1 MTSTWIPLKTGPR
14 PQADRM
20 AVAAFVC
27 GLVGIVV
34 FNIFF
39 GPCAVLFG
47 ILALARGT
55 IRRLRAWLG
64 VAFGVL
70 DLVLLFVLTSAG
82 GTVSW
87 HI

>member
-27 GLVGIVV
+27 GLVGTVV
-34 FNIFF
+34 FNVFF
-39 GPCAVLFG
+39 GPCAILFG

-64 VAFGVL
+64 VAFGGL
-70 DLVLLFVLTSAG
+70 DLALLFLLTSAG

-87 HI
+87 HL

>member
-20 AVAAFVC
+20 AIAAFVC

>member
-27 GLVGIVV
+27 GLVGTVV

>member
-1 MTSTWIPLKTGPR
+1 MTSTWIPLKTGPH

-27 GLVGIVV
+27 GLVGVLV
-34 FNIFF
+34 FNVFF

-47 ILALARGT
+47 VLALARGT

-64 VAFGVL
+64 VAFGVI
-70 DLVLLFVLTSAG
+70 DIVLLVVLSSVDG
-82 GTVSW
+82 SVSW
-87 HI
+87 HL

>member
-1 MTSTWIPLKTGPR
+1 MTSTLIPLKTGPH

-20 AVAAFVC
+20 AVASFVC
-27 GLVGIVV
+27 GLLGALV
-34 FNIFF
+34 FNAFL
-39 GPCAVLFG
+39 GPCAVVLSV
-47 ILALARGT
+47 LALSRGT

-64 VAFGVL
+64 LVFGVL
-70 DLVLLFVLTSAG
+70 DVVLLIVLSSVS

>member
-27 GLVGIVV
+27 GLLGIVI

-47 ILALARGT
+47 ILALCRGT

-64 VAFGVL
+64 LAFGVL
-70 DLVLLFVLTSAG
+70 DLVLLVVLTSAD

-87 HI
+87 HV

>member
-20 AVAAFVC
+20 AVAAFFC
-27 GLVGIVV
+27 GLVGILV
-34 FNIFF
+34 FNVFF

-47 ILALARGT
+47 VLALARGT

-64 VAFGVL
+64 VAFGVI
-70 DLVLLFVLTSAG
+70 DLVLLVVLSSVD

-87 HI
+87 HL

>member
-27 GLVGIVV
+27 GLVGTVV
-34 FNIFF
+34 FNVFF

-64 VAFGVL
+64 IAFGVL
-70 DLVLLFVLTSAG
+70 DLVLLFVLTSSG

-87 HI
+87 HL

>member
-27 GLVGIVV
+27 GLVGTVV
-34 FNIFF
+34 FNVFF

-70 DLVLLFVLTSAG
+70 DLVLLFLLTSAG

-87 HI
+87 HL

>member
-27 GLVGIVV
+27 GLVGTVV
-34 FNIFF
+34 FNVFF

-70 DLVLLFVLTSAG
+70 DLVLLVVLTSAG

-87 HI
+87 HL

>member
-27 GLVGIVV
+27 GLVGVLV
-34 FNIFF
+34 FNVFF

-47 ILALARGT
+47 VLALARGT

-64 VAFGVL
+64 VAFGVI
-70 DLVLLFVLTSAG
+70 DIVLLVVLSSVDG
-82 GTVSW
+82 SVSW
-87 HI
+87 HL

>member
-27 GLVGIVV
+27 GLVGILV
-34 FNIFF
+34 FNVFF

-70 DLVLLFVLTSAG
+70 DLVLLVVLSSVD

-87 HI
+87 HL

>member
-27 GLVGIVV
+27 GLVGILV
-34 FNIFF
+34 FNVFF

-70 DLVLLFVLTSAG
+70 GLVLLVVLSSVD

-87 HI
+87 HL

>member
-27 GLVGIVV
+27 GLVGTVV
-34 FNIFF
+34 FNVFF

-70 DLVLLFVLTSAG
+70 DLVLLVVLTSAG
-82 GTVSW
+82 GTMSW
-87 HI
+87 HL

>member
-1 MTSTWIPLKTGPR
+1 MTSTWLPVKTGPH

-27 GLVGIVV
+27 GLLGTLVLNV
-34 FNIFF
+34 FF

-47 ILALARGT
+47 VLALFRGT

-64 VAFGVL
+64 LGFGVL
-70 DLVLLFVLTSAG
+70 DLALVVVLAQAD
-82 GTVSW
+82 GTLSW
-87 HI
+87 HL

>member
-1 MTSTWIPLKTGPR
+1 MTSAWIPLKTGPR

-27 GLVGIVV
+27 GLLGTVI
-34 FNIFF
+34 FNVFF

-47 ILALARGT
+47 VLALSRGT

-70 DLVLLFVLTSAG
+70 DLVLLVVLTAAD

-87 HI
+87 HV